1 MKKDNT
7 FNLKV
12 DVEICQGTAYCVRVA
27 PKLFKVGQNSTAE
40 VTKADPGQE
49 FEELIIE
56 AATLCPTRAIT
67 Y

>member
-1 MKKDNT
+1 MKRNNT

-12 DVEICQGTAYCVRVA
+12 DAEICQGTAYCVRVA
-27 PKLFKVGQNSTAE
+27 PKLFTVGQNATAE
-40 VTKADPGQE
+40 VIQAGLSQE
-49 FEELIIE
+49 YEELILE

>member
-1 MKKDNT
+1 MKKNDT

-12 DVEICQGTAYCVRVA
+12 DAEICQGTAYCVRVA
-27 PKLFKVGQNSTAE
+27 PKLFTVGQNSTAE
-40 VTKADPGQE
+40 VTKTNPGQE
-49 FEELIIE
+49 YEEVILE

>member
-1 MKKDNT
+1 MKKNNT

-12 DVEICQGTAYCVRVA
+12 DAEICQGTAYCVRVA
-27 PKLFKVGQNSTAE
+27 PKLFTVGQNSTAE
-40 VTKADPGQE
+40 VTKINPGQE
-49 FEELIIE
+49 YEEVILE